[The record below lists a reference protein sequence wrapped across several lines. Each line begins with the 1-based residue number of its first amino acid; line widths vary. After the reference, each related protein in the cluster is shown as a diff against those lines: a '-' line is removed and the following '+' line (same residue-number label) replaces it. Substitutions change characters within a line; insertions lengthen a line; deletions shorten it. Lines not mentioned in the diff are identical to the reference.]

1 MCKSHLKIR
10 ETEIPTP
17 QRNWLPGWWPVCM
30 KQSFALIP
38 TLVPKVVV
46 TLILRISIKQIEF
59 LVISPKFPEF
69 RVFLYNL
76 TVFRRIGVIIIL
88 GTCEGLYLHPIE
100 IISAHQSERRPPSG
114 VGILDLLE
122 SWGLSPPYH
131 AAPDPRPPI
140 PDLRGFV
147 SSRFRGLEGLLGIG

>member
-1 MCKSHLKIR
+1 
-10 ETEIPTP
+10 
-17 QRNWLPGWWPVCM
+17 M

-46 TLILRISIKQIEF
+46 TPILRISIKQIEF

-122 SWGLSPPYH
+122 S
-131 AAPDPRPPI
+131 
-140 PDLRGFV
+140 
-147 SSRFRGLEGLLGIG
+147 